1 MTIAAFFAGL
11 RTRSR
16 SLRIRLVALVAAA
29 LVPALV
35 FDGWL
40 TLQSARLE
48 RTQLERNAD
57 DKLKE
62 VMADIDHEI
71 ASAKA
76 MLIALASSQ
85 FLQTQDF
92 ERFHQQSTE
101 VARQLGVQIVL
112 RDVPSGRQIVSTIVR
127 WGEAL
132 PQNTTEESRNSMQE
146 ALESGKPSVSNVFY
160 GTVIG
165 QSVITVG
172 IPVARGGANA
182 YYLLVAIP
190 LDTFAAAL
198 SNAAL
203 PGQWTVTLIDRNN
216 TIIARSERHGEYV
229 GTKVKYQF
237 NGGGSV
243 EGVNF
248 GLSREGEDKRWT
260 WRRSAITG
268 WVVSIG
274 VPLALLEAPQ
284 TSALVNYAMGS
295 SALLALSLALTY
307 LLSGYLPHSVG
318 ALGIDRTPTR
328 EEFRILFESAPNG
341 VLVVDEKRRIVLT
354 NERIDQKFGYDR
366 GELTGQPV
374 EMLFP
379 ERFRDLSAAGPGAAL
394 VRLKPPADGDRSL
407 YARRKDGTEFSIEL
421 FANPIAPRA
430 GHFEIITIIDTT
442 ARMRAAARLSAA
454 VSERDELRRR
464 LMQAQEDERLRLARE
479 LHDETGQTLTAALL
493 ELKGL
498 EIQYNEAGRSRIR
511 ALRERMEGIG
521 KSLHRIARELRPAT
535 LNELGLNTAL
545 SNYVSEWSQQF
556 GIPADFLRGGDIDLD
571 TLTDEQRTAI
581 YRIVQEALTN
591 VAKHARGASS
601 VSVVVGRS
609 GGTVQLTIED
619 NGCGFDT
626 AVLNGQIPNGQIPNG
641 QATNG
646 NGAVKGRR
654 GLGVAGMRE
663 RLALIGGELEIESS
677 TGVGTTVFARIPA
690 DIARLSA

>member
-1 MTIAAFFAGL
+1 VTPVAFFASL
-11 RTRSR
+11 RTQSR

-29 LVPALV
+29 LVPALL

-40 TLQSARLE
+40 TMQSARTE

-57 DKLKE
+57 NKVKE
-62 VMADIDHEI
+62 VIVDIDHEI

-76 MLIALASSQ
+76 MLIALASSEA
-85 FLQTQDF
+85 LQSQDF
-92 ERFHQQSTE
+92 ERFHRQSTE

-112 RDVPSGRQIVSTIVR
+112 RDVPSGRQIVNTIIN
-127 WGEAL
+127 WGEPL
-132 PQNTTEESRNSMQE
+132 PNTTPLESATAMRE
-146 ALESGKPSVSNVFY
+146 ALESGKPSISNVFY
-160 GTVIG
+160 GSLGRRSI
-165 QSVITVG
+165 ITVG

-182 YYLLVAIP
+182 YYLLVAMP
-190 LDTFAAAL
+190 LETFGQAL

-203 PGQWTVTLIDRNN
+203 PGQWTITLIDRNN
-216 TIIARSERHGEYV
+216 TIIARSERHTDYA
-229 GTKVKYQF
+229 GTKVNFKF
-237 NGGGSV
+237 NDAGTA

-248 GLSREGEDKRWT
+248 GSSRDGEDKRWT
-260 WRRSAITG
+260 WRRSTTTG
-268 WVVSIG
+268 WVVSVG

-284 TSALVNYAMGS
+284 NSALVNYAMVS

-307 LLSGYLPHSVG
+307 FLSSYLPHSIG

-341 VLVVDEKRRIVLT
+341 VLVVDEQRRIVLT
-354 NERIDQKFGYDR
+354 NERIDQKFGYGR
-366 GELTGQPV
+366 GALTGQPV
-374 EMLFP
+374 DILFP
-379 ERFRDLSAAGPGAAL
+379 ERFRDAAGPGAPLA
-394 VRLKPPADGDRSL
+394 RLKPAAGSDRGL
-407 YARRKDGTEFSIEL
+407 FARCKDGTEFPIEL

-430 GHFEIITIIDTT
+430 GHFEIVTIIDIT
-442 ARMRAAARLSAA
+442 ARMQAAARLSAA

-479 LHDETGQTLTAALL
+479 LHDETGQTLTAAML

-498 EIQYNEAGRSRIR
+498 EIQNNEAGRSRIR
-511 ALRERMEGIG
+511 TLRARMEEIG

-535 LNELGLNTAL
+535 LSELGLNTAL
-545 SNYVSEWSQQF
+545 ANYVSEWSQQF

-571 TLTDEQRTAI
+571 TLSDEQRTAI
-581 YRIVQEALTN
+581 YRVVQEALTN

-619 NGCGFDT
+619 NGCGFDV
-626 AVLNGQIPNGQIPNG
+626 AVLNSHG
-641 QATNG
+641 ANG
-646 NGAVKGRR
+646 NGGNGSGAVKGRR